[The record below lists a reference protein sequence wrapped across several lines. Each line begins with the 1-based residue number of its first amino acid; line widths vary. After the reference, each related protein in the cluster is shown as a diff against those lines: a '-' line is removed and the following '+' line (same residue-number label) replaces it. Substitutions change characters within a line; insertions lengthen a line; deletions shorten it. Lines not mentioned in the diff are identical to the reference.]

1 MLQIGKAGEHFV
13 CYDLI
18 INGVNAFLADQ
29 GLPYDVLADFGN
41 NIKKIQVKTVTKKT
55 ILSKGGKEVYQF
67 NLEGTKN
74 NIGRTS
80 AKNFDYLAFVFL
92 DLKKIQYMRVGRI
105 KKENGYLIQSIYFR
119 IKDNSRRKK
128 AKYIIGNFND
138 LYEDIKKT

>member
-55 ILSKGGKEVYQF
+55 ILSKGGI
-67 NLEGTKN
+67 NCC
-74 NIGRTS
+74 
-80 AKNFDYLAFVFL
+80 FL
-92 DLKKIQYMRVGRI
+92 TR
-105 KKENGYLIQSIYFR
+105 
-119 IKDNSRRKK
+119 NSV
-128 AKYIIGNFND
+128 
-138 LYEDIKKT
+138 